1 MRTASFPRLSRRA
14 GAALA
19 TAAVALAVP
28 ATAAAA
34 ATSSSPGY
42 DVSHPQCDVVL
53 PPEAG
58 FAAVGVNGGLASTP
72 NPCLTQEL
80 SWAAA
85 VTAPAA
91 GAGGG
96 QPAVQLYL

>member
-1 MRTASFPRLSRRA
+1 MRTMLSRLA
-14 GAALA
+14 GTALA

-53 PPEAG
+53 PPAPG
-58 FAAVGVNGGLASTP
+58 FAAVGVNGGLASPP
-72 NPCLTQEL
+72 NPCRTQEL
-80 SWAAA
+80 SWPPA
-85 VTAPAA
+85 VPPPAPGPGGGRPGARLAPTAP
-91 GAGGG
+91 
-96 QPAVQLYL
+96 